1 MPFLHIIVLGYGR
14 FDETSKPCLESL
26 LPQVNGER
34 VTIFDNGSPDDS
46 AIKQSEFAKQHP
58 QLTSLLNP
66 ENLGFAGGM
75 NAAVASFQEEVEW
88 LMLVGNDTIFHHQAL
103 ETMLLAMHAAPS
115 HIGIL
120 GPMTNSAGN
129 AQDLSILGNNSEEV
143 FTKWKRVPHIEQ
155 AIIRPLYRADFFCVA
170 IRKSV
175 WDLLGG
181 LDLSYGRGYYEDFDF
196 SMRASQKGIEGG
208 MIENALVYH
217 QGSASFKSDVS
228 QSALIKNN
236 KKIFVNRFPNA
247 QLRHRRL
254 DHYKTLQHVLNT
266 QIQDEDQGASIQIIR
281 WRIESLLADLPK
293 SPLKRMLWRFRI
305 KQITEKLSAKF
316 LIHF

>member
-14 FDETSKPCLESL
+14 FDETSRLCLESL

-34 VTIFDNGSPDDS
+34 VTIFDNGSLDDS
-46 AIKQSEFAKQHP
+46 AAKQTKFTQEHP

-88 LMLVGNDTIFHHQAL
+88 LMLVGSDTIFHKQAL
-103 ETMLLAMHAAPS
+103 ETMQLAMCTVPS

-120 GPMTNSAGN
+120 GPMTNLAGN
-129 AQDLSILGNNSEEV
+129 AQGLGILGNSLEEV
-143 FTKWKRVPHIEQ
+143 FIRWRQLPNLER

-175 WDLLGG
+175 WELLGG

-196 SMRASQKGIEGG
+196 CMRASQKGIEGG

-228 QSALIKNN
+228 QSTLIKNN

-266 QIQDEDQGASIQIIR
+266 QIQDEDQGASIQMIR

-305 KQITEKLSAKF
+305 QQIKKQLSAKF
-316 LIHF
+316 LINV